1 METESE
7 RNDDATI
14 TTVKDMRAR
23 LENRIRTQHDAHLDL
38 LSSLQPVVP
47 DIVPSLDL
55 SLRLISSFTNRPFVA
70 TPPLPEPKAEKK
82 HHPNVKSESQQQQ
95 QRGHE
100 SKSMLIN
107 SNQRDSGSGAEADG
121 SSGSPMA
128 LVRAMVAECLLQRV
142 PFTMT
147 DSSTVLRKLENDQNA
162 RPAEK
167 AALRDLGGECGPILA
182 IETALKSIA
191 EENGSVELE
200 EFEVSGKPRIMVL
213 AIDRTRLLKELP
225 ESFQGNN
232 ESGRV
237 VETPNSIENSTTV
250 PGGFGNSGSG
260 NNFQRPEMW
269 SGDPNMGFRPMMNA
283 PRGMGMMGMH
293 HPMGMMARP
302 PPFPM
307 PVSLPVPVNQKLR
320 SEEDDLK
327 DVEALL
333 SKKSFK
339 EKQQSQAGEELLDLI
354 HRPTAKEAATAA
366 KFKSKGGSQVKYY
379 CRYLTK
385 EDCRLQSGSHIACNK
400 RHFRRLIASH
410 TDVSLGDCSFLD
422 TCRHMKTCK
431 YVHYE
436 LDMADAMLAGPEKAL
451 KPLRADY
458 CSEAE
463 LGEAQWINCDIRN
476 FNMDIL
482 GTFGVVMADPP
493 WDIHMELPYGTMADD
508 EMRTLNVP
516 LLQTDGLIFL
526 WVTGRAME
534 LGRECLE
541 HWGYKRVEEIIWVK
555 TNQLQRIIR
564 TGRTG
569 HWLNHSK
576 EHCLV
581 GIKGNPEVNRNI
593 DTDVIVAEVRETS
606 RKPDEMYA
614 MLERIMPR
622 ARKLELFARMHN
634 AHAGWLSLGNQLNG
648 VRLINEGLRARFKAS
663 YPEIDVQP
671 PSPPRASAMET
682 DNEPM
687 AIDSI
692 TT

>member
-1 METESE
+1 METES
-7 RNDDATI
+7 DDATI
-14 TTVKDMRAR
+14 TVVKDMRVR

-38 LSSLQPVVP
+38 LSSLQSIVP

-55 SLRLISSFTNRPFVA
+55 SLKLISSFTNRPFVA
-70 TPPLPEPKAEKK
+70 TPPLPEPKVEKK
-82 HHPNVKSESQQQQ
+82 HHPIVKLGTQLQQLH
-95 QRGHE
+95 GHD
-100 SKSMLIN
+100 SKSMLVD
-107 SNQRDSGSGAEADG
+107 SNQRDAEADG

-142 PFTMT
+142 PFSPT

-182 IETALKSIA
+182 VETALKSMA

-232 ESGRV
+232 ESNRV
-237 VETPNSIENSTTV
+237 VETPNSIENATV
-250 PGGFGNSGSG
+250 SGGGFGVSGSG
-260 NNFQRPEMW
+260 NFPRPEMW
-269 SGDPNMGFRPMMNA
+269 GGDPNMGFRPMMNA
-283 PRGMGMMGMH
+283 PRGMQMMGMH
-293 HPMGMMARP
+293 HPMGIMGRP
-302 PPFPM
+302 PPFPL
-307 PVSLPVPVNQKLR
+307 PLPLPVPSNQKLR
-320 SEEDDLK
+320 SEEEDLK

-339 EKQQSQAGEELLDLI
+339 EKQQSRTGEELLDLI

-436 LDMADAMLAGPEKAL
+436 LDMADAMMAGPDKAL

-463 LGEAQWINCDIRN
+463 LGEAQWINCDIRS
-476 FNMDIL
+476 FRMDIL

-516 LLQTDGLIFL
+516 SLQTDGLIFL

-541 HWGYKRVEEIIWVK
+541 LWGYKRVEEIIWVK

-606 RKPDEMYA
+606 RKPDEVC
-614 MLERIMPR
+614 P
-622 ARKLELFARMHN
+622 
-634 AHAGWLSLGNQLNG
+634 
-648 VRLINEGLRARFKAS
+648 
-663 YPEIDVQP
+663 
-671 PSPPRASAMET
+671 
-682 DNEPM
+682 
-687 AIDSI
+687 
-692 TT
+692 

>member
-1 METESE
+1 METES
-7 RNDDATI
+7 DDATI
-14 TTVKDMRAR
+14 TVVKDMRVR

-38 LSSLQPVVP
+38 LSSLQSIVP

-55 SLRLISSFTNRPFVA
+55 SLKLISSFTNRPFVA
-70 TPPLPEPKAEKK
+70 TPPLPEPKVEKK
-82 HHPNVKSESQQQQ
+82 HHPIVKLGTQLQQLH
-95 QRGHE
+95 GHD
-100 SKSMLIN
+100 SKSMLVD
-107 SNQRDSGSGAEADG
+107 SNQRDAEADG

-142 PFTMT
+142 PFSPT

-182 IETALKSIA
+182 VETALKSMA

-232 ESGRV
+232 ESNRV
-237 VETPNSIENSTTV
+237 VETPNSIENATV
-250 PGGFGNSGSG
+250 SGGGFGVSGSG
-260 NNFQRPEMW
+260 NFPRPEMW
-269 SGDPNMGFRPMMNA
+269 GGDPNMGFRPMMNA
-283 PRGMGMMGMH
+283 PRGMQMMGMH
-293 HPMGMMARP
+293 HPMGIMGRP
-302 PPFPM
+302 PPFPL
-307 PVSLPVPVNQKLR
+307 PLPLPVPSNQKLR
-320 SEEDDLK
+320 SEEEDLK

-339 EKQQSQAGEELLDLI
+339 EKQQSRTGEELLDLI

-436 LDMADAMLAGPEKAL
+436 LDMADAMMAGPDKAL

-463 LGEAQWINCDIRN
+463 LGEAQWINCDIRS
-476 FNMDIL
+476 FRMDIL

-516 LLQTDGLIFL
+516 SLQTDGLIFL

-541 HWGYKRVEEIIWVK
+541 LWGYKRVEEIIWVK

-648 VRLINEGLRARFKAS
+648 VRLINEGLRTRFKES

-692 TT
+692 TA